1 MNWTTPEWLNHLEG
15 WLAADAYSTA
25 WVALV
30 PDRHDPGQPAWPEA
44 LDYLRQHQLE
54 DGGWG
59 APRVYYAHE
68 RTISTLAA
76 LRALHSWGEPEDRP
90 RIERGLRALR
100 RYAVDLAQEPHEPVG
115 FELLLP
121 SLRDTLVNDFPGEL
135 PLDQW
140 KAIDA
145 IGREKLKLISR
156 LSLDPDEPRAWWF
169 SLEMLSIEQLSLLD
183 DSLLNEHGSVETSTA
198 ATAAY
203 LYARRLMGSDSPRA
217 ARYLDHVLKIGEGSV
232 PFCWPAEVFETAW
245 ALDGVR
251 RVGITPA
258 ELPLN
263 GTVDRLARSWEMVE
277 PGLSSSSMFRVND
290 GDDTVVGY
298 AVLDWAGQPPDTD
311 VLLRYW
317 NGSHFLSY
325 LDERSASVSANLHAI
340 TALRLQPGF
349 PHKDIARQATR
360 WVVSH
365 MRTDGSFDD
374 KWHLSPHYCVAH
386 AIPAFIG
393 WNEPLTQHCIDF
405 LIEHQRSDG
414 GWGWF
419 GHSTLEETAHAVIGL
434 ANAHRHDLLPDRRA
448 LTQAARFLRDRI
460 GEKPIEH
467 FWIGKTV
474 FRPDTIV
481 AATLYA
487 AWSFLERAGFTR
499 VDEPPEDGRL
509 VEVGMAAGPGDQSPG
524 DPVPCVEPVAPT
536 VRHLRMAQRV
546 AYSLS
551 FQFVL
556 TPARRD
562 DVLTGEV
569 AAFVEGLVHGIA
581 GEYGWT
587 VIEAAA
593 RPDHLYLALETPPQ
607 YAPDAVAGLVKEIT
621 ACESLM
627 KFPHLE
633 QRFRDGDFW
642 EDGYLVWSS
651 GQSLTEEDIAAYLRV
666 KDSSQI
672 VG

>member
-1 MNWTTPEWLNHLEG
+1 MDWTTPEWLDHLEG
-15 WLAADAYSTA
+15 WLAPDAYSTA
-25 WVALV
+25 WVALI
-30 PDRHDPGQPAWPEA
+30 PDQHDPSQPAWPEA

-76 LRALHSWGEPEDRP
+76 LRALHTWGDQPEDRF

-100 RYAVDLAQEPHEPVG
+100 RYATDLAQEPHEPVG

-121 SLRDTLVNDFPGEL
+121 SLRDSLVDDFPDEL
-135 PLDQW
+135 PLEKW

-156 LSLDPDEPRAWWF
+156 LSLHPDEPRAWWF
-169 SLEMLSIEQLSLLD
+169 SLEMLPVEQLALLD

-203 LYARRLMGSDSPRA
+203 LYARRLAGSDSPRA
-217 ARYLDHVLKIGEGSV
+217 AHYLDHVLKLGEGSV
-232 PFCWPAEVFETAW
+232 PFCWPAEVFEAVW

-251 RVGITPA
+251 RVGLTPA

-263 GTVDRLARSWEMVE
+263 GTVDRLARTWEQVE

-290 GDDTVVGY
+290 GDDTTVGY
-298 AVLDWAGQPPDTD
+298 AVLDWAGQPPDTN

-325 LDERSASVSANLHAI
+325 LDERGASVSANLHAI

-349 PHKDIARQATR
+349 PHQDIARQAMR
-360 WVVSH
+360 WVVGH
-365 MRTDGSFDD
+365 MRADGSFDD

-386 AIPAFIG
+386 AIPAFVG
-393 WNEPLTQHCIDF
+393 WNETLTQRCIDF
-405 LIEHQRSDG
+405 LIEHQRPDG

-419 GHSTLEETAHAVIGL
+419 GESTLEETAHAVIGL
-434 ANAHRHDLLPDRRA
+434 ASAYRHDLLPDRRA
-448 LTQAARFLRDRI
+448 LIQAARFLRERT
-460 GEKPIEH
+460 GEQPVEH

-487 AWSFLERAGFTR
+487 AWAFLERGGFTQ
-499 VDEPPEDGRL
+499 VEEP
-509 VEVGMAAGPGDQSPG
+509 VGEFAVPLAGVSIAAGPGDHAPCAE
-524 DPVPCVEPVAPT
+524 PVPPPV
-536 VRHLRMAQRV
+536 RNLRTAQRI
-546 AYSLS
+546 ASRLS

-556 TPARRD
+556 TPARRG
-562 DVLTGEV
+562 DVLTGEI
-569 AAFVEGLVHGIA
+569 AGFVEGLIYEIA

-593 RPDHLYLALETPPQ
+593 RPDHLSLALETPPE
-607 YAPDAVAGLVKEIT
+607 YAPDTIAGIVKEVT

-633 QRFRDGDFW
+633 QSFRAEDFW
-642 EDGYLVWSS
+642 DDGYLVWSS
-651 GQSLTEEDIAAYLRV
+651 GQRLTEQDIATYLRV
-666 KDSSQI
+666 EGDSQV